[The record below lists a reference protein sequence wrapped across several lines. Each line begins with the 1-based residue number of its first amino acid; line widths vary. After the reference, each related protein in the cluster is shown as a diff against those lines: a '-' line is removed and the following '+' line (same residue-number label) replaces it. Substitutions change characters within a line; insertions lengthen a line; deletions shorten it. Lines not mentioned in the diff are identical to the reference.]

1 MYSRRELYSTST
13 LSSAILF
20 LLIFSYRKSVV
31 FLTLV
36 LLRIMH
42 LFSLSVSKI
51 FYIITGFDQLSYD
64 VPSCGYF
71 HGLYVCLHFM
81 FIELL

>member
-1 MYSRRELYSTST
+1 MYSTST

-31 FLTLV
+31 FLSLV
-36 LLRIMH
+36 LLCIMH
-42 LFSLSVSKI
+42 LFSLSASKI
-51 FYIITGFDQLSYD
+51 FYIITGFEQLSYD
-64 VPSCGYF
+64 VPSRGYF